1 MYWKAGTKKDEVGND
16 WLIYAYF
23 TLEKVDD
30 RSYPVLII
38 KTEQVKNEYDFQVW
52 YQHNKKL

>member
-1 MYWKAGTKKDEVGND
+1 MYWKAGKITDEVGND

-23 TLEKVDD
+23 ILEKVED
-30 RSYPVLII
+30 RSYPRVTI

-52 YQHNKKL
+52 YQHNKQL